1 MENTLSGSWAEPRE
15 VGGGPLQL
23 GPDPA
28 TRLGAWSR
36 QMQGATSWQLVQ
48 TPTFWQLLHGK
59 NSTNTTRAKGRAGW
73 RGGDAKHMHGGGRAW
88 GVGQV
93 RPGWEA
99 RGGGWSARQWAG
111 LAGRARVRRPRPC
124 CRLLALRTDGVPRAG
139 AQCWGSPS
147 PRPPRRQVSSCGV
160 PEAVRRKASAQGR
173 MRCPGP
179 CGYAQF

>member
-15 VGGGPLQL
+15 VGGGPLRL

-28 TRLGAWSR
+28 TRLEAWSPGNLFRPPPSGNFSMGKTALIR
-36 QMQGATSWQLVQ
+36 QG
-48 TPTFWQLLHGK
+48 P
-59 NSTNTTRAKGRAGW
+59 RAG
-73 RGGDAKHMHGGGRAW
+73 RGGVGVTQSTCMGAGAPGRWA
-88 GVGQV
+88 
-93 RPGWEA
+93 RCCRWE
-99 RGGGWSARQWAG
+99 ARQWAG

-124 CRLLALRTDGVPRAG
+124 CRLLTLRTDGVPRAG